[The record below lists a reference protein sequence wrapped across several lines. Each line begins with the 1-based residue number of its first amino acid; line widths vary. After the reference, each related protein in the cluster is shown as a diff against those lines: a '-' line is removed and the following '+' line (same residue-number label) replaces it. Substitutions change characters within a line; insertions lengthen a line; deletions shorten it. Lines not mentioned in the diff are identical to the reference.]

1 MWSPK
6 DFQAALRQVLAAER
20 TPSFS
25 IVADGTYQV
34 RSVGQVRP
42 DRELEV
48 LSNIPTRAIAER
60 ECDYLRR
67 GRRK

>member
-1 MWSPK
+1 MWTPK

-20 TPSFS
+20 SQSFS
-25 IVADGTYQV
+25 IVADGSYQV

-48 LSNIPTRAIAER
+48 LSNIPTRALAEQ
-60 ECDYLRR
+60 ECDHLRK
-67 GRRK
+67 GRRR

>member
-1 MWSPK
+1 MWTPK

-20 TPSFS
+20 SQTFS
-25 IVADGTYQV
+25 IVADGNYRV
-34 RSVGQVRP
+34 RSVGQVRH

-48 LSNIPTRAIAER
+48 VSNIPTRVQAER
-60 ECDYLRR
+60 ECDQLRK